1 MNNIYAQSTVKL
13 AFIRPVLEIGKIS
26 LTNKLILYPYN
37 YYFNSLILIQ
47 RVSLVKTIFQDF
59 PAKIKLTSSVSVDQI
74 GKPPDIAKPHHIAQT
89 G

>member
-74 GKPPDIAKPHHIAQT
+74 GKPPDIA
-89 G
+89 

>member
-13 AFIRPVLEIGKIS
+13 AFIRPVLEIGEIS

-47 RVSLVKTIFQDF
+47 RVSLVKDYFSGF
-59 PAKIKLTSSVSVDQI
+59 PC
-74 GKPPDIAKPHHIAQT
+74 
-89 G
+89 

>member
-13 AFIRPVLEIGKIS
+13 AFIRPVLEIGEIS
-26 LTNKLILYPYN
+26 FTNKLILYPYN

-74 GKPPDIAKPHHIAQT
+74 GKPPDIA
-89 G
+89 

>member
-13 AFIRPVLEIGKIS
+13 AFIRPVLEIGEIS

-74 GKPPDIAKPHHIAQT
+74 GKPPDIA
-89 G
+89 

>member
-13 AFIRPVLEIGKIS
+13 AFIRPVLEIGEIS

-47 RVSLVKTIFQDF
+47 RLSLVKDYFSGF
-59 PAKIKLTSSVSVDQI
+59 PC
-74 GKPPDIAKPHHIAQT
+74 
-89 G
+89 